1 MMDLVGSSEEVFDV
15 DNKNCLNSAVL
26 VLNISFLAQVYT
38 TFKKLQQRFFFKSTI
53 WPTLQQQ
60 EDTMWHHLVHQEII
74 NWDLP
79 FV

>member
-38 TFKKLQQRFFFKSTI
+38 TFKKLQQRF
-53 WPTLQQQ
+53 LACV
-60 EDTMWHHLVHQEII
+60 WHHLVHQEII